1 MAILSSTGTKWVTA
15 AVTLTLVLAS
25 LSFALTPAS
34 GETLRPVDFDDT
46 VSMGGTGVDTRRAE
60 AEGFALPRAQVFYSG
75 YRYVVG
81 YVGVETVVS
90 ELGDASAQRQFGDP
104 LAVYVSDFSDIT
116 PNLTEEGYVVPERGR
131 AVGWTPAESAYFVV
145 GSEAAIPSGSVI
157 LPFSERSDAEQF
169 AEQYGGDVVDWAAL
183 QSRVG
188 DPLPSRL
195 DRFEA
200 SIDARHE
207 WANETVT
214 ETAERRDR
222 PRSVVVDADSS
233 ATDGSAIDASATGDV
248 ATAATIADA
257 IAAAPPNTT
266 VYLPPGTYDVD
277 DVVVNKSITLAGA
290 GPETVI
296 NGDGNRSVVFL
307 KGDGSAVRDLR
318 VTGVGDVGSRGRD
331 FRNGSVDWDTTVQLA
346 YGYGDAAIVLDGA
359 AGASVA
365 NVEID
370 TSASGVIVRESP
382 DSALT
387 NLTVRGAATAREGFM
402 GVVLIGARSV
412 VQDSVFIDGRDGVYT
427 HRADGSVVRDN
438 RADPGRYGVHEM
450 YTSESLV
457 ANNTVRNAQ
466 AGVIVMTRPTDNIIV
481 GNDVR
486 QSTYGIV
493 PAGGDSYYA
502 RNVVVDN
509 ERGLQ
514 VAGDRNTFAENVVI
528 GNEIGVRAS
537 DILPSNWVLR
547 NDFVD
552 NEQTV
557 ESTIGPLR
565 TWSHSGVGNHWGA
578 LPIPDGN
585 DDGIYDR
592 PYRPSGSVDSRIGT
606 VSGATALAQSPAVAT
621 LRRVQD
627 AVSGLRQSGVVDT
640 HARTEPFHPEVIA
653 AARAVDT
660 EGFLAE
666 ERSTNDSAT
675 TDETMMTR
683 PVDERR
689 IEVESNRDVT
699 AQEATA

>member
-15 AVTLTLVLAS
+15 AVILALVLAS

-34 GETLRPVDFDDT
+34 GESLRPVDFDDT

-81 YVGVETVVS
+81 YVGVETVVGQ
-90 ELGDASAQRQFGDP
+90 LGDAGARRQFGDP
-104 LAVYVSDFSDIT
+104 LAIYVSDFSQIR
-116 PNLTEEGYVVPERGR
+116 PNLTDDGFVVPERGR
-131 AVGWTPAESAYFVV
+131 ALGWTPAESASYVV
-145 GSEAAIPSGSVI
+145 GSDAAIPSGPIVV
-157 LPFSERSDAEQF
+157 PFSERRDAEQF
-169 AEQYGGDVVDWAAL
+169 ASNYGGEVVDWETL

-188 DPLPSRL
+188 DPLPARL
-195 DRFEA
+195 EQFEA
-200 SIDARHE
+200 SIDSHHR
-207 WANETVT
+207 WANDTVSAA
-214 ETAERRDR
+214 AERRDR
-222 PRSVVVDADSS
+222 PRSVVVGGTAS
-233 ATDGSAIDASATGDV
+233 DGVTA
-248 ATAATIADA
+248 AATIADA

-290 GPETVI
+290 GPETVVE
-296 NGDGNRSVVFL
+296 GDGNRSVLYL
-307 KGDGSAVRDLR
+307 KADGAAVTDLR

-331 FRNGSVDWDTTVQLA
+331 FRNDSVDWDTTVQLA
-346 YGYGDAAIVLDGA
+346 YGYGDAGIVLDGA

-370 TSASGVIVRESP
+370 TPASGVVVRESP
-382 DSALT
+382 DSTVT

-402 GVVLIGARSV
+402 GVVLIGAASV
-412 VQDSVFIDGRDGVYT
+412 VQDSAFVDGRDGVYT

-450 YTSESLV
+450 YTSNSLV

-466 AGVIVMTRPTDNIIV
+466 AGVIVMTRPTGNLIV

-486 QSTYGIV
+486 QSTYGVV

-514 VAGDRNTFAENVVI
+514 VAGDRNAFVENVVLDNGI
-528 GNEIGVRAS
+528 GARAS

-547 NDFVD
+547 NDFEG

-565 TWSHSGVGNHWGA
+565 TWSHGGVGNYWGP
-578 LPIPDGN
+578 LPIPDGD
-585 DDGIYDR
+585 DDGVYDR
-592 PYRPSGSVDSRIGT
+592 PYRPSGSVDSRLGT

-640 HARTEPFHPEVIA
+640 NARTEPFHPETIA

-660 EGFLAE
+660 AGFLAA
-666 ERSTNDSAT
+666 ERSTNGTATPSDSMTRNLT
-675 TDETMMTR
+675 TDEQFGSDAMDGQTTG
-683 PVDERR
+683 P
-689 IEVESNRDVT
+689 
-699 AQEATA
+699 EAGA

>member
-145 GSEAAIPSGSVI
+145 GSEATIPSGSVI

-233 ATDGSAIDASATGDV
+233 TTEGSAIDASATGDV

-257 IAAAPPNTT
+257 TAAAPPNTT

-578 LPIPDGN
+578 LPTPDGN

-689 IEVESNRDVT
+689 IEVESNRHVT